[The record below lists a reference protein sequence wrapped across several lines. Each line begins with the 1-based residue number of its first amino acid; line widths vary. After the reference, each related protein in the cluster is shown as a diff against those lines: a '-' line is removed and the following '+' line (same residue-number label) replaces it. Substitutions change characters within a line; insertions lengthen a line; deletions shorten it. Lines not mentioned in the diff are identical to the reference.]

1 MNLAAL
7 TAITDFSSVLMVGF
21 LMATTQLFGLL
32 QEVYSMALVVPE
44 KKEKGVT
51 YRREWVR
58 GTLRLRL
65 CFWALGFVP
74 YTACWYV
81 LVDQIE
87 RNIQAADMGNG
98 VFLRVL
104 LSSQLLSFT
113 GFAFVQLA
121 NILHNHGPDWY
132 CIGEMVYVTLSFTA
146 KALFGVI
153 AIQESLGPNGK
164 YDELSFFVI
173 PDKND

>member
-7 TAITDFSSVLMVGF
+7 TVITDFSRVLMVGA

-32 QEVYSMALVVPE
+32 QEVYSMELIVVP
-44 KKEKGVT
+44 
-51 YRREWVR
+51 RRTDDRISLRRLWAP

-74 YTACWYV
+74 YTVCWYV

-104 LSSQLLSFT
+104 LTSQLMSFT

-121 NILHNHGPDWY
+121 NILHPHGPEWY
-132 CIGEMVYVTLSFTA
+132 PIGEMVYVILSFTA

-164 YDELSFFVI
+164 YDELSFFVV
-173 PDKND
+173 PN